1 MKTAIRVLLA
11 AALCV
16 GMVVAASATSY
27 QSPYPSRSPLLD
39 YGAVYIGE
47 ESYVSPEE
55 VLRSVV
61 LQAKQEVENGAD
73 VSVSTPAPPPVP
85 PVPQP
90 AVYSSILAYLLG
102 K

>member
-16 GMVVAASATSY
+16 GMVVAASAQIPT
-27 QSPYPSRSPLLD
+27 RSLLLD
-39 YGAVYIGE
+39 YGAQYAEDVTL
-47 ESYVSPEE
+47 STPEQ
-55 VLRSVV
+55 VLKDVV

-73 VSVSTPAPPPVP
+73 VSVSTPDQTPVT

-90 AVYSSILAYLLG
+90 DVYSSILAYLLG